1 MVQGQP
7 VSTTGK
13 PSDQPVGS
21 SHYNGSSNTDSFTHQ
36 GRTKC
41 QLISLCAISYL
52 TVMTILR
59 TRGELSTCTAT
70 QLLSSRTQT

>member
-41 QLISLCAISYL
+41 QLISFMCNFVFNHYDHLMNTWRIKYLHSY
-52 TVMTILR
+52 
-59 TRGELSTCTAT
+59 TAFK
-70 QLLSSRTQT
+70 